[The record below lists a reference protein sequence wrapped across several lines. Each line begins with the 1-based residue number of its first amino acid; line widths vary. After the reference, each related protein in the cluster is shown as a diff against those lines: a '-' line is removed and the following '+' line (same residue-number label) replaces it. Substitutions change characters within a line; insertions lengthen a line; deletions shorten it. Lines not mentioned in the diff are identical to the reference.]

1 MDQKHILERWLR
13 QLKDDEITP
22 DALGL
27 GADKDQAMR
36 HLRQEIDKITAAENL
51 AVKSTTPSNPKP

>member
-13 QLKDDEITP
+13 QLKADEITP

-27 GADKDQAMR
+27 GADKEQAMR
-36 HLRQEIDKITAAENL
+36 HLRQEIDKLPAAETQ
-51 AVKSTTPSNPKP
+51 AVKSSTPSNQKP